1 MEIGSQGVVCILIH
15 VYIQYIYIYMYGIY
29 SKKHVWCLHIL
40 YCIVY
45 ERLSCVVC
53 IYI

>member
-15 VYIQYIYIYMYGIY
+15 VYIYIYMYGIY
-29 SKKHVWCLHIL
+29 SKKHVWWCLHIL